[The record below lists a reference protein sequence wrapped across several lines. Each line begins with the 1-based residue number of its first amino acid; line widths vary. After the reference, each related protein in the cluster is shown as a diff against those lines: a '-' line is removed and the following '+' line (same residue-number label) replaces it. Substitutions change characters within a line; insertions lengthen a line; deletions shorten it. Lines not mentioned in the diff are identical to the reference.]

1 MIERL
6 VDRARQLVPQTGR
19 VILGITGAPAAGK
32 STMAHRLIEAL
43 DPQGQRAVAVSL
55 DGFHLA
61 NRTLAQLGRLDRKG
75 AIDTFDGYGYLAA
88 LHRMR
93 TETGDTV
100 YMPAFDRALEESI
113 EGAIAVDPNV
123 RLVVTEANYL
133 LAVADPW
140 PEVRREIGE
149 VWYLDLDDAVRR
161 ERLVARHVH
170 FGRPEAEARRWVEE
184 VDEVN
189 ARLIA
194 ATRDSADLV
203 VDMGQV

>member
-1 MIERL
+1 
-6 VDRARQLVPQTGR
+6 
-19 VILGITGAPAAGK
+19 
-32 STMAHRLIEAL
+32 MAHRLIEAL
-43 DPQGQRAVAVSL
+43 DPHGQWAVAVSL

-61 NRTLAQLGRLDRKG
+61 NKTLAELGRLDRKG
-75 AIDTFDGYGYLAA
+75 AIDTFDAYGYLAA
-88 LHRMR
+88 LRR
-93 TETGDTV
+93 IRAETGHTV

-113 EGAIAVDPNV
+113 AGAIAVDPNV
-123 RLVVTEANYL
+123 RLVVTEGNYL
-133 LAVADPW
+133 LAAADPW
-140 PEVRREIGE
+140 PEVRHEIGE